1 MLWAFYFI
9 TVLLIALAVLVGP
22 EIRNTRN
29 WLAIGP
35 IRIQPVELAKLA
47 LILLYASF
55 WSTRHIAVAR
65 WRTILLSLV
74 ICLIPTVLTLMQPDL
89 GSASVL
95 CAIWFGYLLASGLPK
110 GRIFVG
116 AVLALTLALFAW
128 NGVLKDYQRERI
140 MGVFYPEA
148 NALTFNYNVI
158 QSKIAIG
165 SAGWWGKGYHQGS
178 QVQLGF
184 LPESATDFVFA
195 AFIEEWGIAVGII
208 LILAYGLMLGAM
220 IDIGMHASQN
230 FEQLIALGAVIL
242 FSVHFLVNTGSA
254 VGLFPVVGVPLPLV
268 SYGGSNLLTSMMLLG
283 IMNAIARK
291 R

>member
-1 MLWAFYFI
+1 
-9 TVLLIALAVLVGP
+9 
-22 EIRNTRN
+22 
-29 WLAIGP
+29 
-35 IRIQPVELAKLA
+35 
-47 LILLYASF
+47 
-55 WSTRHIAVAR
+55 
-65 WRTILLSLV
+65 
-74 ICLIPTVLTLMQPDL
+74 
-89 GSASVL
+89 
-95 CAIWFGYLLASGLPK
+95 
-110 GRIFVG
+110 
-116 AVLALTLALFAW
+116 
-128 NGVLKDYQRERI
+128 
-140 MGVFYPEA
+140 
-148 NALTFNYNVI
+148 
-158 QSKIAIG
+158 
-165 SAGWWGKGYHQGS
+165 
-178 QVQLGF
+178 VQLGF

>member
-1 MLWAFYFI
+1 MTRLLLPAGFLLLAGLTILSSIATNLFVSQAIWCVIGIGAIAIASRIDWGLLQGHKNMLWAFYFI

-116 AVLALTLALFAW
+116 AVVAEVCFWCLLAHCGTCAMFC
-128 NGVLKDYQRERI
+128 
-140 MGVFYPEA
+140 
-148 NALTFNYNVI
+148 FNFFCN
-158 QSKIAIG
+158 
-165 SAGWWGKGYHQGS
+165 
-178 QVQLGF
+178 
-184 LPESATDFVFA
+184 
-195 AFIEEWGIAVGII
+195 
-208 LILAYGLMLGAM
+208 
-220 IDIGMHASQN
+220 
-230 FEQLIALGAVIL
+230 
-242 FSVHFLVNTGSA
+242 
-254 VGLFPVVGVPLPLV
+254 
-268 SYGGSNLLTSMMLLG
+268 
-283 IMNAIARK
+283 
-291 R
+291 